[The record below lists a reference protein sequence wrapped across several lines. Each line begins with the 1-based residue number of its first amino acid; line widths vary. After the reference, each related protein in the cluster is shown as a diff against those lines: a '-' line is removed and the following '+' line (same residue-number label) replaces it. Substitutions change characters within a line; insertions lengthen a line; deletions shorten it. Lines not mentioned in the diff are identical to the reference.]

1 MLLAA
6 SMLMLFAAVIVLRL
20 LYIQL
25 WERSRY
31 KQMADR
37 QYIIKLPLDA
47 QRGLIYDRNMNLL
60 ALNEACISIGLD
72 KSQMEGTATRYARE
86 LARVLPVSEARL
98 RRRITSVRSHFLW
111 LVRRIDSDYGIKIAS
126 LQLPGIRVEKDTRR
140 RYPHQDIGSHIL
152 GFTNADNVGIEGVE
166 LSYNSTLAGRPGWK
180 IIQRDGRGR
189 AKPEFVI
196 DEQEPRQGTD
206 VVLTIDY
213 ILQTITT
220 EELRTAAR
228 QYNARSGSII
238 IADPRTGDILAMAN
252 TPGYDPNAISD
263 SPVTARKN
271 RAITDVFEPGSTF
284 KIATF
289 AALMEEKHV
298 REDTLLNCENG
309 RYVDNGRTIRD
320 TSPHKILSAA
330 DVMRYSSNIGTVKLA
345 KMLSKEEMYDMV
357 RKFGFGSRTRIGLE
371 GETPGIVHQPRAWSS
386 YTRSSLAIG
395 QEISVSLLQL
405 TMAYAAIANG
415 GKLLKPNIVRGTV
428 NQNGQLEEWPNAKVV
443 RRVISESTAARLT
456 SLLRRVVDS
465 GTGKAARIPGIS
477 IAGKTGTAQKPRED
491 GKGYSDSEFV
501 ASFVGFFPA
510 ENPRYLISIM
520 LDTDRQHQWGGASAA
535 PTFKRIAQRILIA
548 DRKQENYTGLT
559 RKQAD
564 EAGKNEQ
571 SVAVVDRIVL
581 PDMSSRRFETARAAL
596 LDMGLKVS
604 ADGEGEF
611 ILTQSPEPGTIL
623 TRGDEVHLQLFSVV
637 ESDGYIEMPS
647 VVGLSLREAL
657 NRLAIE
663 NIEPVVYGSGRV
675 KSQKPRAGTRVR
687 AGIRSI
693 IECDPPAFKV
703 SSVLRA
709 GMK

>member
-1 MLLAA
+1 MV
-6 SMLMLFAAVIVLRL
+6 FAAVIVLRL

-25 WERSRY
+25 WERSKY

-72 KSQMEGTATRYARE
+72 KSQMEGTATHYARQ
-86 LARVLPVSEARL
+86 LARVLDVSEARL
-98 RRRITSVRSHFLW
+98 KRRITSVRNNFLW
-111 LVRRIDSDYGIKIAS
+111 LVRRIDSDYGLKVAS

-140 RYPHQDIGSHIL
+140 KYPHQDIGSHIL
-152 GFTNADNVGIEGVE
+152 GFTNADNEGIEGVE

-189 AKPEFVI
+189 AKPEFVL
-196 DEQEPRQGTD
+196 DEVEPRQGTD

-213 ILQTITT
+213 ILQTIAT

-238 IADPRTGDILAMAN
+238 IADPQTGDILAMAN
-252 TPGYDPNAISD
+252 EPGYNPNAISE
-263 SPVTARKN
+263 SPVSARKN

-289 AALMEEKHV
+289 AALLEMKHL

-309 RYVDNGRTIRD
+309 RYRDNGRIIRD
-320 TSPHKILSAA
+320 TSPHKILSAT

-345 KMLSKEEMYDMV
+345 KMLRNEEMYDMV

-371 GETPGIVHQPRAWSS
+371 GETPGILHRPQKWSS

-415 GKLLKPNIVRGTV
+415 GKLLKPNIVKGTL
-428 NQNGQLEEWPNAKVV
+428 NENGQLEEWPNRKVV
-443 RRVISESTAARLT
+443 REVISESTAARLT
-456 SLLRRVVDS
+456 TMLRRVVES

-477 IAGKTGTAQKPRED
+477 IAGKTGTAQKPRKD
-491 GKGYSDSEFV
+491 GKGYSETEFIS
-501 ASFVGFFPA
+501 SFVGFFPA

-520 LDTDRQHQWGGASAA
+520 LDTDRQNQWGGASAA

-548 DRKQENYTGLT
+548 DRKQERYTSLP
-559 RKQAD
+559 A
-564 EAGKNEQ
+564 EKNGSETNGHAA
-571 SVAVVDRIVL
+571 SVVDRIVL
-581 PDMSSRRFETARAAL
+581 PDLSSRRFETARAAL
-596 LDMGLKVS
+596 RDMGLEVV
-604 ADGEGEF
+604 AEGEGEF
-611 ILTQSPEPGTIL
+611 ILTQSPEPGSIL
-623 TRGDEVHLQLFSVV
+623 TRGQEVRLQLFTVV
-637 ESDGYIEMPS
+637 DSDGYIEMPS

-687 AGIRSI
+687 AGIRCI
-693 IECDPPAFKV
+693 IECEPPEV
-703 SSVLRA
+703 NVTTVLRA
-709 GMK
+709 GME